1 MGEVSEWGLTE
12 EVSFA
17 LLHMGKWIRK
27 VVVVTASR
35 TLHENLINKLQIQ
48 ILRKLQS
55 FEGADHFR

>member
-48 ILRKLQS
+48 ILNKLQI
-55 FEGADHFR
+55 